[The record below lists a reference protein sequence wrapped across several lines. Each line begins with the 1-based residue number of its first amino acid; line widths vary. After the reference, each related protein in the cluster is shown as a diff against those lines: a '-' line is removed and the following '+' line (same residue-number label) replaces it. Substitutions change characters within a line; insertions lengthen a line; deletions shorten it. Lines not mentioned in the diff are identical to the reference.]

1 MTRFILA
8 SLPLFALA
16 ACNVTDN
23 NNGSSTISLDENR
36 IEAGTDILAN
46 EAAEAGD
53 KAADVL
59 RNAGPEIE
67 QGAAD
72 IKERAGRVA
81 DKADALGEEA
91 ARDVDASVTTPA
103 EANKAR

>member
-1 MTRFILA
+1 MNRLTLA
-8 SLPLFALA
+8 ALPLLALA

-23 NNGSSTISLDENR
+23 ENGSSTISVDENR
-36 IEAGTDILAN
+36 IARGADVVAN
-46 EAAEAGD
+46 EAAEVGD

-81 DKADALGEEA
+81 DKADALGEEID
-91 ARDVDASVTTPA
+91 RSTTTPA